1 MAIQAP
7 GASPDFDPATTQDLY
22 QLTLQRIGDQIGP
35 TDGQPPQEGTGRRT
49 NHKGSLPDGAITAGI
64 RSRVEDEARTRW
76 RPDSEQSE
84 DQRAQGCRKN
94 AVKRL
99 RTIATRGDTPV
110 LALAIITGLL
120 VATLVA
126 AFEYLSVTVVLERV
140 LQRPLW
146 QIAIAPGVGLLLAS
160 LILRYPGRRMAPGT
174 SDEFNRAFHDR
185 NPSLPLR
192 DLPIKIMAGI
202 STIGLGGALGLEGP
216 SIYAGSTLGLSM
228 RDRFR
233 RWLRREDVKILLTAG
248 AAAGVA
254 AVFKAPATGVLFA
267 LEAPYRDDV
276 NRRALLPSLLASATS
291 YVTYINLIGHDAV
304 IPFLNDPENRIGLN
318 VKQLALRSE
327 TDVVWFDAADLASL
341 FTAVEVGDVFGALLL
356 GIFAGLGGRSMAWL
370 VRWAKTQSKTESFVL
385 RVLVGGASLAGLA
398 FVADVAFDSPLTIG
412 PGFEAMEWVVRPDH
426 GLGLIGL
433 LFGMRIAATIVT
445 LAAGGVG
452 GLFIPLAVQGV
463 ILGQFTG
470 VMLESD
476 RPGLYPTLGLAAF
489 LGAGYRAPISAVM
502 FVAESTGGSF
512 VVPALVAAAVSQLVA
527 GKSSVAEHQHSV
539 RLGHLE
545 RRFTLPVTSALDTDV
560 LTVPPDA
567 TVAEFMYLHVLGRRE
582 RSVAVVDGIDYRG
595 MISLTEVSALERSM
609 WDDTAVGDLLNTEL
623 PAARPNWSLRDAIV
637 AMEKADVDV
646 LAVTD
651 AEGAF
656 IGMLSADDILKL
668 DEILD
673 ETGG

>member
-1 MAIQAP
+1 M
-7 GASPDFDPATTQDLY
+7 
-22 QLTLQRIGDQIGP
+22 
-35 TDGQPPQEGTGRRT
+35 
-49 NHKGSLPDGAITAGI
+49 
-64 RSRVEDEARTRW
+64 
-76 RPDSEQSE
+76 
-84 DQRAQGCRKN
+84 
-94 AVKRL
+94 
-99 RTIATRGDTPV
+99 RGDTPV
-110 LALAIITGLL
+110 LALSIVTGIT
-120 VATLVA
+120 VATLIA
-126 AFEYLSVTVVLERV
+126 GFEYVSVTVLLER
-140 LQRPLW
+140 LLERPLW
-146 QIAIAPGVGLLLAS
+146 QIALAPGFGLLIAS
-160 LILRYPGRRMAPGT
+160 LLLRFPGRRMGPGT

-192 DLPIKIMAGI
+192 ALPIKLLAGI

-216 SIYAGSTLGLSM
+216 SIYAGSTIGLGI

-248 AAAGVA
+248 AAAAVA

-291 YVTYINLIGHDAV
+291 YITYINLIGHEPV
-304 IPFLNDPENRIGLN
+304 IPFLTDPENRIGLN
-318 VKQLALRSE
+318 VQQLAIKSD
-327 TDVVWFDAADLASL
+327 TNIVWFEASDLASL
-341 FTAVEVGDVFGALLL
+341 FTAVEVTDVFGALLL
-356 GIFAGLGGRSMAWL
+356 GIFAGLGGRAMAWL
-370 VRWAKTQSKTESFVL
+370 VRWAKTQSKTPSYIP
-385 RVLVGGASLAGLA
+385 RVLLGGAALAGLA
-398 FVADVAFDSPLTIG
+398 LVADMAFDLPLTIG
-412 PGFEAMEWVVRPDH
+412 PGFEAMEWVVRPGH

-433 LFGMRIAATIVT
+433 LFGLRMAATIVT

-489 LGAGYRAPISAVM
+489 LGAGYRVPLSAVM

-560 LTVPPDA
+560 LTVPSDA

-582 RSVAVVDGIDYRG
+582 RSVAVVDGVHYRG
-595 MISLTEVSALERSM
+595 MISLTEVSNLERSE
-609 WDDTAVGDLLNTEL
+609 WEDVAVGDLCNSAL
-623 PAARPNWSLRDAIV
+623 PAARPSWSLRDATV
-637 AMEKADVDV
+637 AMEQADVDI

>member
-1 MAIQAP
+1 MNAGRHLSGVLRKADDS
-7 GASPDFDPATTQDLY
+7 GPATLEDGAIRAVEVPGRRPSLDSSGIQRFH
-22 QLTLQRIGDQIGP
+22 QLVNQGI
-35 TDGQPPQEGTGRRT
+35 GTGSRPKT
-49 NHKGSLPDGAITAGI
+49 HQHSLPDLGGWPGA
-64 RSRVEDEARTRW
+64 D
-76 RPDSEQSE
+76 PSE
-84 DQRAQGCRKN
+84 DPNDPGCRKN
-94 AVKRL
+94 PVNRL
-99 RTIATRGDTPV
+99 RSIATRGDTPV
-110 LALAIITGLL
+110 LVLSIVTGAL
-120 VATLVA
+120 VAVVIA
-126 AFEYLSVTVVLERV
+126 GFEYLSASVLLDAV
-140 LQRPLW
+140 LKRPLW
-146 QIAIAPGVGLLLAS
+146 QVALAPAVGLILATAV
-160 LILRYPGRRMAPGT
+160 LRYLGRGLSAAT

-185 NPSLPLR
+185 NPRLPLR
-192 DLPIKIMAGI
+192 DLPVKLLAGLA
-202 STIGLGGALGLEGP
+202 TIGLGGSLGLEGP
-216 SIYAGSTLGLSM
+216 SIYAGSTVGLAM

-233 RWLRREDVKILLTAG
+233 RWLRREDIRILLTAG

-291 YVTYINLIGHDAV
+291 YVTYVNLIGHEAV
-304 IPFLNDPENRIGLN
+304 IPFLNDPGNRIGLN
-318 VKQLALRSE
+318 IKQLSLAS
-327 TDVVWFDAADLASL
+327 DDKMVWFDAADLASL
-341 FTAVEVGDVFGALLL
+341 FTAVEVADVFGALLL
-356 GIFAGLGGRSMAWL
+356 GILAGLGGRAMAWL
-370 VRWAKTQSKTESFVL
+370 VRWAKTQARTDHFVA
-385 RVLVGGASLAGLA
+385 RVLIGGASLAGLA
-398 FVADVAFDSPLTIG
+398 VVADLMFDAPLTIG
-412 PGFEAMEWVVRPDH
+412 PGFEAMAWVVHPAN
-426 GLGLIGL
+426 GLGLIAL
-433 LFGMRIAATIVT
+433 LFGLRIAATIVT

-470 VMLESD
+470 QLLNSD

-582 RSVAVVDGIDYRG
+582 RSVAVVDGTTYLG
-595 MISLTEVSALERSM
+595 MISLSEVSALERST
-609 WDDTAVGDLLNTEL
+609 WDDTEVGTLLSPDPL
-623 PAARPNWSLRDAIV
+623 AARPTWTLRDAV
-637 AMEKADVDV
+637 AAMEQADVDV

-651 AEGAF
+651 TEGRF
-656 IGMLSADDILKL
+656 IGTLSADDILKL

>member
-1 MAIQAP
+1 M
-7 GASPDFDPATTQDLY
+7 
-22 QLTLQRIGDQIGP
+22 
-35 TDGQPPQEGTGRRT
+35 
-49 NHKGSLPDGAITAGI
+49 
-64 RSRVEDEARTRW
+64 
-76 RPDSEQSE
+76 SE
-84 DQRAQGCRKN
+84 DPFPPGCRKN
-94 AVKRL
+94 PVNWL

-110 LALAIITGLL
+110 LALSIATGAI
-120 VATLVA
+120 VAIVIA
-126 AFEYLSVTVVLERV
+126 GFEYLSDTVLLDRV
-140 LQRPLW
+140 LHRPLW
-146 QIAIAPGVGLLLAS
+146 QIALAPALGLILAS
-160 LILRYPGRRMAPGT
+160 LILRYAGRSMSSST
-174 SDEFNRAFHDR
+174 SDEFNRAFHER
-185 NPSLPLR
+185 SPHLPLR
-192 DLPIKIMAGI
+192 DLPLKLLAGLT
-202 STIGLGGALGLEGP
+202 TIGLGGALGLEGP
-216 SIYAGSTLGLSM
+216 SIYAGSSIGLAM
-228 RDRFR
+228 RGRFR
-233 RWLRREDVKILLTAG
+233 RWLRRDDVKILLTAG

-276 NRRALLPSLLASATS
+276 NRRALLPSLLAAATS
-291 YVTYINLIGHDAV
+291 YVVYVNLIGHESV
-304 IPFLNDPENRIGLN
+304 IPFLNDPLNRIGLN
-318 VKQLALRSE
+318 VKELSIASSE
-327 TDVVWFDAADLASL
+327 RIVWFEASDLADL
-341 FTAVEVGDVFGALLL
+341 FTAVQVNDVFGALLL

-370 VRWAKTQSKTESFVL
+370 ARWAKTQSRTDHFVRRSL
-385 RVLVGGASLAGLA
+385 LGGAALAGLVFA
-398 FVADVAFDSPLTIG
+398 SDFLFDAPLTIG
-412 PGFEAMEWVVRPDH
+412 PGFEAMDWVVNPSN
-426 GLGLIGL
+426 GLGLIAL
-433 LFGMRIAATIVT
+433 LFGLRLAATIIT

-470 VMLESD
+470 QILGSD

-502 FVAESTGGSF
+502 FVAESTGGAF

-527 GKSSVAEHQHSV
+527 GKWSVAEHQHSV

-560 LTVPPDA
+560 MTVPPDA

-582 RSVAVVDGIDYRG
+582 RSVAVVDGSLYLG
-595 MISLTEVSALERSM
+595 MISLTEVSTIERSA
-609 WDDTAVGDLLNTEL
+609 WDDTTVGSLLSEEQIS
-623 PAARPNWSLRDAIV
+623 ARPGWSLRDTVV

-656 IGMLSADDILKL
+656 IGMVSADDILKL